1 VDQRVAGACESTGFS
16 PMKILTVPSSNSG
29 RSIGDVFLALLSTV
43 HLARKSTAT
52 AFLPHTNH
60 AEVVSF
66 SGNPWT

>member
-1 VDQRVAGACESTGFS
+1 
-16 PMKILTVPSSNSG
+16 MKILTVPSSNSG

-60 AEVVSF
+60 AEVVSV
-66 SGNPWT
+66 SGHPWT